1 MLATHERI
9 IADRLERSLDDIARR
24 CHSRHSREDETDREA
39 SDDGE
44 RRMTVS
50 DPLYVTCNLTDT
62 ALAYPRA
69 QTRDARGQ
77 KRVAKQFAADDLQ
90 QRRRSIRAAAS

>member
-9 IADRLERSLDDIARR
+9 IADGLERSLDDIARR
-24 CHSRHSREDETDREA
+24 CHSRHSGKDETDREA
-39 SDDGE
+39 SDDSE

-50 DPLYVTCNLTDT
+50 NSLYVTGNLTDT
-62 ALAYPRA
+62 ALAYPCA
-69 QTRDARGQ
+69 QPRDPRGQ
-77 KRVAKQFAADDLQ
+77 KRVAKQLAADDLQ